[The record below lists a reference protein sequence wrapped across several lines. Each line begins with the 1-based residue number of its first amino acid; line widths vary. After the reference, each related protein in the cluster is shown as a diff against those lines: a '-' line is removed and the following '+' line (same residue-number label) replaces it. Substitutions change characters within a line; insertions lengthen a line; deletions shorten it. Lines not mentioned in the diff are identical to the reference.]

1 MSFHRTPDAVRSPQ
15 PLSRVVDLNVT
26 PLIDVL
32 LVLLIV
38 FMVLLPVTQQGLDV
52 DVPAAVQASR
62 PLVVDTVHV
71 VVEYTAD
78 RVLTINSQIV
88 HQADLAPRLA
98 EIYAPRRDKTLYVL
112 GAGTVRYGEIMRI
125 IDAALGAGVNRVGI
139 VTEAMRREGRSI
151 GS

>member
-1 MSFHRTPDAVRSPQ
+1 MSFHRTPGAVRSPQ

-38 FMVLLPVTQQGLDV
+38 FMVILPVTQQGLDV
-52 DVPAAVQASR
+52 DVPSVVQPAAPAVIRTA
-62 PLVVDTVHV
+62 DV

-78 RVLTINSQIV
+78 GVITINRQV
-88 HQADLAPRLA
+88 VRQADLAPRLA
-98 EIYAPRRDKTLYVL
+98 EIYAPRRDRTLYVI
-112 GAGTVRYGEIMRI
+112 GAATVRYGEIMRI
-125 IDAALGAGVNRVGI
+125 IDAALGAGVDRVGI
-139 VTEAMRREGRSI
+139 VTEGMRREGRAI